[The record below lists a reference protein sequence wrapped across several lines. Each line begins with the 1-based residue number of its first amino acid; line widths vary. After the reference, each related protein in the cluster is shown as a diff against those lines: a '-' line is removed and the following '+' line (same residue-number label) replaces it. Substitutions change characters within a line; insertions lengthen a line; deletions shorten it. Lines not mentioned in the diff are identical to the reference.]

1 MTRDIQDIINTCP
14 YCTNPTKFKKLKKRN
29 KIIIENGPHYRYVA
43 DLWNLPKDIADSSE
57 YKYVLIKWLLNSLPL
72 STCNIFGARKF

>member
-14 YCTNPTKFKKLKKRN
+14 YCTNSTKFKKLKKRN

-57 YKYVLIKWLLNSLPL
+57 YKYVLDIVDHFSKWDYGYPL
-72 STCNIFGARKF
+72 KSKSV